1 MTPRSLFA
9 VLFVV
14 TVLAISAI
22 ELSTW
27 ALGRAVS
34 AIVPAASVTEV
45 NAEVPSVFEV
55 DTLVPGAAPVH
66 TW

>member
-45 NAEVPSVFEV
+45 NAEVPSVSEV
-55 DTLVPGAAPVH
+55 DTPAPGGAPVH

>member
-1 MTPRSLFA
+1 MSVRSVLG

-14 TVLAISAI
+14 MVLAASAI

-27 ALGRAVS
+27 VLGRAVA
-34 AIVPAASVTEV
+34 AIVPAASVSEV
-45 NAEVPSVFEV
+45 NAEMPHASEMDAPAPV
-55 DTLVPGAAPVH
+55 AAPAL

>member
-1 MTPRSLFA
+1 MTLRSVFA

-14 TVLAISAI
+14 MVLAVSAI

-34 AIVPAASVTEV
+34 AIVPAASISEV
-45 NAEVPSVFEV
+45 NAETPQSSEI
-55 DTLVPGAAPVH
+55 DAPAPEAAPTL

>member
-1 MTPRSLFA
+1 MTPRSVFA

-14 TVLAISAI
+14 TILAISAI

-34 AIVPAASVTEV
+34 AIVPAASVSEV
-45 NAEVPSVFEV
+45 NAEVPSVPEV
-55 DTLVPGAAPVH
+55 DAPAPVAAPVH